1 MADDAGRVKTC
12 PRCKQ
17 RLDDALIVCPAD
29 GQPLDRGEVSLSAIP
44 LFEGRYDILRKL
56 GQGGTAR
63 VFKAVDTATSRPV
76 ALKIIEGAAADTPT
90 WRARLLREASL
101 LQTLRHPNVVEVYA
115 GGESANG
122 SPYLVM
128 EYLEGE
134 TLGQLMGRLRVLPVS
149 AALSILTEIA
159 SGLAATH
166 AIGVIHRDIK
176 PDNIFL
182 VGPKGAPT
190 RAKIFDFSFA
200 RVQGGER
207 FTTGGFIL
215 GTPQYMAPEQA
226 VGDPTG
232 PLTDLYALGVVGYRM
247 LTGVLPFD
255 GQEAALLAQHL
266 YERPVSPSLRKEE
279 VPEAVAAIMMNA
291 LRKRPSNRYPSM
303 QDFVEDIE
311 RAMGRRGGSLTADLV
326 QWDDVYEP
334 KTDFSKDF
342 AAKLRAKLPRRKLS
356 LAE

>member
-1 MADDAGRVKTC
+1 VKTC

-17 RLDDALIVCPAD
+17 RLLDDFTVCPTD
-29 GQPLDRGEVSLSAIP
+29 GQPLEQEEVSLSALP

-63 VFKAVDTATSRPV
+63 VFKAVDTHTSRHV
-76 ALKIIEGAAADTPT
+76 AIKIIEGEAAETPT
-90 WRARLLREASL
+90 WRQRLLREAAL
-101 LQTLRHPNVVEVYA
+101 LQSLRHPNVVDVLA

-134 TLGQLMGRLRVLPVS
+134 TLGQLMLRMPALPVG
-149 AALSILTEIA
+149 AALAVLTEVA

-176 PDNIFL
+176 PDNIYL
-182 VGPKGAPT
+182 VGPKGSPS
-190 RAKIFDFSFA
+190 RAKVFDFSFA

-226 VGDPTG
+226 VGDPAG
-232 PLTDLYALGVVGYRM
+232 QRSDIYALGVVAYRM

-266 YERPVSPSLRKEE
+266 FERPTSPSQRRKDI
-279 VPEAVAAIMMNA
+279 PPLVAAIILSA

-303 QDFVEDIE
+303 QDLVEDIE
-311 RAMGRRGGSLTADLV
+311 RATGRRSGAVTAEMIE
-326 QWDDVYEP
+326 WDDVYEP
-334 KTDFSKDF
+334 QTAFSRDF
-342 AAKLRAKLPRRKLS
+342 AEKLRARLPRKR
-356 LAE
+356 